1 MHRGLL
7 SRQLVPY
14 SSHQSQ
20 RPKKKNHPRHSATP
34 VESSYKLVKGDL
46 AEIRKKPG
54 CLTFTLEGRD
64 ANSDRGN
71 VGDSYKSLEINAFQ
85 KPSKSSSAP
94 TPFKKPPII
103 IGGDDGD

>member
-1 MHRGLL
+1 MHHPQIKFRELQDKWQNEWGLF
-7 SRQLVPY
+7 
-14 SSHQSQ
+14 Q
-20 RPKKKNHPRHSATP
+20 RCCDC
-34 VESSYKLVKGDL
+34 SSYKLVKGDL

>member
-1 MHRGLL
+1 MLVDRVEKLRGHSGKLVFAL
-7 SRQLVPY
+7 SHCTNQ
-14 SSHQSQ
+14 
-20 RPKKKNHPRHSATP
+20 
-34 VESSYKLVKGDL
+34 SSYKLVKGDL

-71 VGDSYKSLEINAFQ
+71 VGDSYKSLGKIDIAAIR
-85 KPSKSSSAP
+85 SSSAP